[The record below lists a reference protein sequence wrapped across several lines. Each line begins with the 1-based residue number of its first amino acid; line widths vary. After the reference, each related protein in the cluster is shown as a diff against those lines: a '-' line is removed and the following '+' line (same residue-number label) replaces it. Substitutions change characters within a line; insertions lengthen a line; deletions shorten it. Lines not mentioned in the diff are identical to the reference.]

1 MRFEWGSSLKFRIT
15 AIFAVALSVA
25 FCINWFVAIKTIHAE
40 KAEDV
45 EKVLRHLL
53 VESTDEYLLSPLTP
67 QSDLDFLYKIP
78 HIEMLLSDSE
88 VSRLN
93 LFVSEH
99 PHPLSDTLIVSSI
112 RLPNGYYFSATSD
125 HRKIDHSVR
134 RYAEK
139 LLSRFVLSLFLI
151 LVIVVWILDHYMKP
165 LGILAGKTREWRKD
179 TPFDLEQKEAATEIR
194 EVSSAFAALVKRLEA
209 YRQKEAQ
216 LFKEAAHELK
226 TPLALM
232 RSRLDVY
239 EANEHYEK
247 ERFVK
252 ELAHD
257 IERLSGE
264 LKNVLFLESSDFEEP
279 VPLDLKQVFEALV
292 RKMEILIERKHLSVE
307 LPASMFMVSAPEKL
321 LRKVLGALL
330 ENAITYATYKS
341 AVQITAVASE
351 SERSVS
357 IHNTIGNEKYLF
369 SSKIGEKMLKRLSL
383 EVGFGYQVIQTQT
396 HYTII
401 LSFPQK

>member
-1 MRFEWGSSLKFRIT
+1 M
-15 AIFAVALSVA
+15 IFALGMAIA
-25 FCINWFVAIKTIHAE
+25 FSINWIVAIKTIHTE
-40 KAEDV
+40 KAGDV
-45 EKVLRHLL
+45 EKVLKHLL

-88 VSRLN
+88 VSRLD
-93 LFVSEH
+93 LFVSER
-99 PHPLSDTLIVSSI
+99 PHPASDTLIVSSI
-112 RLPNGYYFSATSD
+112 RLPNGYYLNAASD
-125 HRKIDHSVR
+125 HRKIDHAVR

-151 LVIVVWILDHYMKP
+151 LVIVVWILNHYMKP
-165 LGILAGKTREWRKD
+165 LGILARKTREWRKD

-194 EVSSAFAALVKRLEA
+194 EVSNAFAALVRRLEA

-216 LFKEAAHELK
+216 LFKEGAHELK

-239 EANEHYEK
+239 EASEYYDK

-257 IERLSGE
+257 IERLTGE

-279 VPLDLKQVFEALV
+279 VLLDLKQVAEALV
-292 RKMEILIERKHLSVE
+292 RKMGILIERKKLSVE
-307 LPASMFMVSAPEKL
+307 LPEVMFRVSAPEKL
-321 LRKVLGALL
+321 LLKVLGALL
-330 ENAITYATYKS
+330 ENAITYATANS
-341 AVQITAVASE
+341 IVQIETLP
-351 SERSVS
+351 SERSMS
-357 IHNTIGNEKYLF
+357 IRNTIGNEKYLF

-383 EVGFGYQVIQTQT
+383 EVGFGYQITQT
-396 HYTII
+396 PTTYTIT
-401 LSFPQK
+401 LSFPQR